1 METTEKRSIADSL
14 LAYCERFGSQNKA
27 ANSLKGVSAATIS
40 QILNDNWT
48 LITDDMWRNIASQ
61 IDFNKKRWSAVDT
74 TLFKRVTAILDD
86 ARINS
91 LVMPIIDDAGTG
103 KTFALKRYAM
113 ENKRVYHL
121 SCSEFWNKRAFLSEL
136 LSAMGRN
143 NAGASILEMMN
154 EAVRILKKQD
164 SPLLIIDEADK
175 LSDAVLYFF
184 ITLYNQL
191 EDECG
196 IVICAT
202 GYFEK
207 RLTRGLRLQKKGYA
221 EIWSRLGRKCV
232 YLGGVNADDIA
243 AICEANGVKTEK
255 DIDYVIRESEGD
267 LRRVKKLAHAILKKR
282 SLKSAEV
289 TIN

>member
-1 METTEKRSIADSL
+1 METTEKTRITGNLRS
-14 LAYCERFGSQNKA
+14 YCERFGSQNKA
-27 ANSLKGVSAATIS
+27 ANSLKGVSSATVS
-40 QILNDNWT
+40 QVLNENWD
-48 LITDDMWRNIASQ
+48 LINEDMWRNIASQ
-61 IDFNKKRWSAVDT
+61 VDFNRKRWTAVKT
-74 TLFKRVTAILDD
+74 GLFEKLTVILDD

-103 KTFALKRYAM
+103 KTFSLKQYAL

-136 LSAMGRN
+136 LASMGWY
-143 NAGASILEMMN
+143 NATANIREMMN

-191 EDECG
+191 EDQCG
-196 IVICAT
+196 IIICAT
-202 GYFEK
+202 DYFEK
-207 RLTRGLRLQKKGYA
+207 RMLRGLRLQKKGYA

-243 AICEANGVKTEK
+243 AICEANGVVSEK
-255 DIDYVIRESEGD
+255 DIDYIINESEGD

-282 SLKSAEV
+282 SLKSV
-289 TIN
+289 TTN

>member
-1 METTEKRSIADSL
+1 METTEKRNITESL

-27 ANSLKGVSAATIS
+27 ANSMKGVSSATIS
-40 QILNDNWT
+40 QILNGNWD

-61 IDFNKKRWSAVDT
+61 IDFNRKKWAAVGT
-74 TLFKRVTAILDD
+74 SLYKKVTAILDD

-121 SCSEFWNKRAFLSEL
+121 SCSEFWNKRAFLAEL
-136 LSAMGRN
+136 LASMGRN
-143 NAGASILEMMN
+143 YAGGNILEMMN
-154 EAVRILKKQD
+154 EAVRVLKKQD

-207 RLTRGLRLQKKGYA
+207 RMSRGLRLKKKGYE
-221 EIWSRLGRKCV
+221 EIWSRLGRKCI
-232 YLGGVNADDIA
+232 YLGGVNANDIA
-243 AICEANGVKTEK
+243 AICEANGVTSAK
-255 DIDYVIRESEGD
+255 DIDYVISESEGD
-267 LRRVKKLAHAILKKR
+267 LRRVKRLTHAILKKR
-282 SLKSAEV
+282 SLKAVEA
-289 TIN
+289 N